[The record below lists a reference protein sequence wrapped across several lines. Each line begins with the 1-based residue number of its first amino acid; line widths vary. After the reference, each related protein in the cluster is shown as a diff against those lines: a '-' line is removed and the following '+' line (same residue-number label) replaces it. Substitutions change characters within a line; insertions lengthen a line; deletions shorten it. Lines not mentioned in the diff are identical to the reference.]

1 MLNFFKTKE
10 TAAEVVSKYPKEVL
24 EIHHEFETAA
34 DKLLDEANIII
45 KEAASKDVVKVSRL
59 ESLGFKQAAQ
69 VTEIKPLLEK
79 AALSKEQV
87 DLINY
92 YKHNYPFNKFITED
106 QVQTIC
112 HKYNLVCGPVNRF
125 KGFVPEKNLQQIENF
140 KLKQDDVLPE
150 IVVFIDKT
158 GKIEKLDWSKVID
171 LANVNYLIDTYLK
184 SNDFS
189 FIDDY
194 STYPKYTRIINRNL
208 YNRNGFKIQEELQ
221 IGLQICA
228 PIKDMD
234 ITGLEL
240 TEGYKLTKI
249 HVPDPVVLQPVSGGY
264 LILTAWGDEASDPLV
279 INEINN

>member
-10 TAAEVVSKYPKEVL
+10 TTTKVVSKYPKEVL

-59 ESLGFKQAAQ
+59 QSLGFKQAAQ
-69 VTEIKPLLEK
+69 VTEIKPLLDK
-79 AALSKEQV
+79 AELSKEQV
-87 DLINY
+87 ELINY
-92 YKHNYPFNKFITED
+92 YKRNYPFNKFITEN
-106 QVQTIC
+106 QVQIIC

-150 IVVFIDKT
+150 IVVFIHKT
-158 GKIEKLDWSKVID
+158 SKIEKLDWNKVV
-171 LANVNYLIDTYLK
+171 NVKEVNWLIDKYLK
-184 SNDFS
+184 NHDYS
-189 FIDDY
+189 FINSY
-194 STYPKYTRIINRNL
+194 STYPEYTKIINRSIYTDAN
-208 YNRNGFKIQEELQ
+208 FKIQEELQ
-221 IGLQICA
+221 VGLQICA
-228 PIKDMD
+228 PVKDMD

-240 TEGYKLTKI
+240 VEGYKLTKKHI
-249 HVPDPVVLQPVSGGY
+249 PDPVVLQPVNGGY
-264 LILTAWGDEASDPLV
+264 LILTAWGDEASDLLV